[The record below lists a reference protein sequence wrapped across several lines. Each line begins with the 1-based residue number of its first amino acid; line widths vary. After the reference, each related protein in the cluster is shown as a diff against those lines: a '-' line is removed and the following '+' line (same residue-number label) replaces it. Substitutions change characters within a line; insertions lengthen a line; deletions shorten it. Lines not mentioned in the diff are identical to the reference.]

1 MKYRALVLSMLFV
14 LPSSC
19 GWQLRDTQLVPSA
32 IGTLYL
38 SSSDRNSTLITEL
51 ELERALSINGIKV
64 IADKAAA
71 DYSVIIVDYRQNS
84 RTASINP
91 SGRVAE
97 YQLNEDVDFIIADAQ
112 GNEMIPLSTA
122 SVERVYEFNE
132 DDILSSSNE
141 SRSVRDRM
149 HEEVV
154 RQILNRLRVFSDN
167 ATP

>member
-38 SSSDRNSTLITEL
+38 SSSDRNSALITEL
-51 ELERALSINGIKV
+51 ERALNINGIKV
-64 IADKAAA
+64 IGDKARA

-97 YQLNEDVDFIIADAQ
+97 YQLNEDVDFIIAD
-112 GNEMIPLSTA
+112 
-122 SVERVYEFNE
+122 
-132 DDILSSSNE
+132 
-141 SRSVRDRM
+141 VRAMR
-149 HEEVV
+149 
-154 RQILNRLRVFSDN
+154 
-167 ATP
+167 

>member
-14 LPSSC
+14 LQSSS

-38 SSSDRNSTLITEL
+38 SSDRNSALITEL
-51 ELERALSINGIKV
+51 ERALNINGIKV
-64 IADKAAA
+64 IGDKARA

-97 YQLNEDVDFIIADAQ
+97 YQLNEDVDFIITDAQ

-141 SRSVRDRM
+141 SRSVRNRM
-149 HEEVV
+149 QEEVV

-167 ATP
+167 AKP

>member
-1 MKYRALVLSMLFV
+1 MKYRVLLLIVALMISG
-14 LPSSC
+14 C

-38 SSSDRNSTLITEL
+38 SSSDRNSALITEL
-51 ELERALSINGIKV
+51 ERALNINGIKV
-64 IADKAAA
+64 IGDKARA
-71 DYSVIIVDYRQNS
+71 DYSVIIVDHRQNS

-97 YQLNEDVDFIIADAQ
+97 YQLNEDVDFIIADGQ

-141 SRSVRDRM
+141 SRSVRNRM

-167 ATP
+167 AKP

>member
-38 SSSDRNSTLITEL
+38 SSSDRNSALITEL
-51 ELERALSINGIKV
+51 ERALNINGIKV
-64 IADKAAA
+64 IGDKARA
-71 DYSVIIVDYRQNS
+71 DYSVIIVDHRQNS

-97 YQLNEDVDFIIADAQ
+97 YQLNEDVDFIIADGQ

-122 SVERVYEFNE
+122 SVERLYEFNE

>member
-14 LPSSC
+14 LPPSC

-38 SSSDRNSTLITEL
+38 SSSDRNSALITEL
-51 ELERALSINGIKV
+51 ERALNINGIKV
-64 IADKAAA
+64 IGDKARA

-97 YQLNEDVDFIIADAQ
+97 YQLNEDVDFIIADGQ
-112 GNEMIPLSTA
+112 GNEMIPCQQHQWK
-122 SVERVYEFNE
+122 EFMNLTKTIYFPHLMNQDQSE
-132 DDILSSSNE
+132 IACTKKLFA
-141 SRSVRDRM
+141 RS
-149 HEEVV
+149 
-154 RQILNRLRVFSDN
+154 
-167 ATP
+167 